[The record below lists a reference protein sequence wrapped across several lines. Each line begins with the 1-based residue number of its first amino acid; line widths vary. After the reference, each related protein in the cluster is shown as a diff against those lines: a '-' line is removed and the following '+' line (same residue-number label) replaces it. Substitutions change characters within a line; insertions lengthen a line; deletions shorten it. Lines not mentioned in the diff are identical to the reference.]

1 MGTNVLD
8 PRLRRFEQA
17 DMKGKVVLIRVDH
30 NVVKGGRIK
39 DPYRI
44 DATLGTL
51 FGVARRGGKP
61 ILMTHVG
68 RPRDKKTGKIQ
79 CRDRESVLPIVRY
92 LEGKLSARILVPD
105 CAVDPERGILEPG
118 EATRNAVEALRAD
131 KVDMVYLPNTRWFQG
146 EQAKG
151 PEREALAEDLAD
163 LADLFVNDAFGS
175 WQAHVSTFDVARR
188 LPAYAGA
195 LMQKEL
201 ANLERVLRPEKP
213 FVGVIAGAKYD
224 TKIGPLRALHERADA
239 LILGGLMYNT
249 YLAAKYN
256 LKIGGVT
263 PEDRDLARELVALDQ
278 GKDKILELPRVVE
291 SETMEGRVDG
301 RYRTVSLEELRRR
314 GRADFIVDVDP
325 ASFDDQRVRE
335 VVGSA
340 GTFFINAVMGYMPH
354 FFEGSR
360 ALYRMAASNEQAA
373 KLYGGGDTLQ
383 EFKALCP
390 GDYLRGLD
398 AEGTY
403 YFTGGGSVLA
413 AIEQG
418 TPYGL
423 EPVRVLMEA
432 A

>member
-1 MGTNVLD
+1 
-8 PRLRRFEQA
+8 
-17 DMKGKVVLIRVDH
+17 
-30 NVVKGGRIK
+30 
-39 DPYRI
+39 
-44 DATLGTL
+44 
-51 FGVARRGGKP
+51 
-61 ILMTHVG
+61 
-68 RPRDKKTGKIQ
+68 
-79 CRDRESVLPIVRY
+79 
-92 LEGKLSARILVPD
+92 
-105 CAVDPERGILEPG
+105 
-118 EATRNAVEALRAD
+118 
-131 KVDMVYLPNTRWFQG
+131 
-146 EQAKG
+146 
-151 PEREALAEDLAD
+151 
-163 LADLFVNDAFGS
+163 
-175 WQAHVSTFDVARR
+175 
-188 LPAYAGA
+188 
-195 LMQKEL
+195 
-201 ANLERVLRPEKP
+201 
-213 FVGVIAGAKYD
+213 
-224 TKIGPLRALHERADA
+224 
-239 LILGGLMYNT
+239 MYNT
-249 YLAAKYN
+249 YLSARYGLDIA
-256 LKIGGVT
+256 GVT
-263 PEDRDLARELVALDQ
+263 DQDRELAQELVALDR

>member
-1 MGTNVLD
+1 
-8 PRLRRFEQA
+8 
-17 DMKGKVVLIRVDH
+17 
-30 NVVKGGRIK
+30 
-39 DPYRI
+39 
-44 DATLGTL
+44 
-51 FGVARRGGKP
+51 
-61 ILMTHVG
+61 
-68 RPRDKKTGKIQ
+68 
-79 CRDRESVLPIVRY
+79 
-92 LEGKLSARILVPD
+92 
-105 CAVDPERGILEPG
+105 
-118 EATRNAVEALRAD
+118 AD

-201 ANLERVLRPEKP
+201 ANLDRVLRPEKP

-249 YLAAKYN
+249 YLSARYGLDIA
-256 LKIGGVT
+256 GVT
-263 PEDRDLARELVALDQ
+263 DQ
-278 GKDKILELPRVVE
+278 DLELPRVVE